1 MFFFFFYTVFA
12 SRSSRYP
19 PFFIECSYS
28 FTFSLWFFKISDKQ
42 YWLIGLATKWEKTQL
57 LLSKLTKIPAHTTLS
72 RSRARAHTAPGAAG
86 QSHIL
91 VRYTRVAMVRGAR
104 LDSLSVRL
112 SYSLSHPYT
121 PDPTI
126 YLPTLE

>member
-1 MFFFFFYTVFA
+1 MFFFFIVLA
-12 SRSSRYP
+12 NRSRRYP

-28 FTFSLWFFKISDKQ
+28 FTFFLFDFFKISDKQ

-57 LLSKLTKIPAHTTLS
+57 LSKLTKIPTHTTLS

-91 VRYTRVAMVRGAR
+91 VRYTRVAMLRGAR